1 MPLEKYMQTHT
12 QNALAEEVS
21 SVMKVLSVKRDAT
34 ALTQEREREQHAS
47 PVAQISSEALKTAQ
61 EGDLMISKIS

>member
-1 MPLEKYMQTHT
+1 MPLEKYMQTRT

-34 ALTQEREREQHAS
+34 ALAEEEREQHAS